1 MSRLQ
6 SISNEFWKAS
16 SKTILSHFGLQS
28 RLEPKRV
35 RVIDS
40 TQQLRFGGQ
49 YDIESAELQITQEVI
64 DDEISLEGLIQRE
77 CLFHALPSELCYE
90 ARRDIATCFAYALL
104 GKHARERWII
114 HWKMIPSHRIRA
126 NLVYNSFETM
136 DWMYKLGGYDELAI
150 MIHEIESMNRYGK
163 HFVFEEYVEYMT
175 RRTQDIVVGLSQTDI
190 KILDALRNN
199 PEVSYREISK
209 TTGLSESWVST
220 KINDLKNRYVLVE
233 LTTTPFSKI
242 GIRTFHVLLSS
253 SAMDDPTRFIKECPF
268 LYDIRPILS
277 GPWQVLSRLAV
288 PDNVENIK
296 ALDQM
301 ISILQRN
308 GIGVDVSETYSA
320 GVTGSFYH
328 YNTKSYQW
336 DIPWIAMESWGYRIQ
351 SESLHELIERID
363 IPTNTTD
370 YFLDHL
376 DMRILEQIHQG
387 ITSTR
392 SLRSKLSIGQNK
404 LTKRVRT
411 LQNQELIRTTWTVY
425 NIGLVERVAL
435 RTTDKLT
442 SEMLDAWV
450 RELPRSYLRFEDNRN
465 LLLVTELPSGGLTK
479 LMDVLRKLKW
489 PVTIAPIGS
498 GVWGQWEFPKQ
509 LWDIDRQRWNS
520 PVIKIRDW
528 LNELVIECDDSE
540 EPSISSRRQ
549 FLQTR

>member
-1 MSRLQ
+1 MSSLQ
-6 SISNEFWKAS
+6 SISNEYWKVS

-28 RLEPKRV
+28 LLEPKRV
-35 RVIDS
+35 HVIDS
-40 TQQLRFGGQ
+40 LHQIRFGGQ
-49 YDIESAELQITQEVI
+49 YDTESKELQITQEVI
-64 DDEISLEGLIQRE
+64 DNEISLEGLIHRE
-77 CLFHALPSELCYE
+77 CLIHSLPYELCYE
-90 ARRDIATCFAYALL
+90 GRRDIATCFAYSLL
-104 GKHARERWII
+104 GKYARERWIV
-114 HWKMIPSHRIRA
+114 HWKKIPSQRIRA
-126 NLVYNSFETM
+126 NLTYNSFDTM
-136 DWMYKLGGYDELAI
+136 DWMYKLGGYDELANI
-150 MIHEIESMNRYGK
+150 IHEIESMHRYGK

-175 RRTQDIVVGLSQTDI
+175 RRTQDIIVGLSQTDI
-190 KILDALRNN
+190 KILDALQNN

-209 TTGLSESWVST
+209 STGLSESWVST
-220 KINDLKNRYVLVE
+220 KINELKNRYVLVE

-253 SAMDDPTRFIKECPF
+253 SAMDDPKRFIKGCPF
-268 LYDIRPILS
+268 LYDVRPILS

-308 GIGVDVSETYSA
+308 GFGVDISETYSA

-351 SESLHELIERID
+351 TESLHELIDRID

-370 YFLDHL
+370 DFLDNL
-376 DMRILEQIHQG
+376 DMRILDQIHQG
-387 ITSTR
+387 IASTR

-404 LTKRVRT
+404 LTKRIRT
-411 LQNQELIRTTWTVY
+411 LRNQELIRTTWAVY
-425 NIGLVERVAL
+425 NIGLVERVAM
-435 RTTDKLT
+435 RTTDKVT

-465 LLLVTELPSGGLTK
+465 LLLVTELPSGGLIK

-498 GVWGQWEFPKQ
+498 GVWGQWDFPKQ
-509 LWDIDRQRWNS
+509 LWDVDKQRWTS
-520 PVIKIRDW
+520 PRSEIISW
-528 LNELVIECDDSE
+528 LNELTIECEDTFDAT
-540 EPSISSRRQ
+540 IDTHRH